1 MTSTFD
7 TSQISAFRF
16 VRCTLDAQTGVVSLV
31 YAFDQGPEFVE
42 KIMVPGAPFAL
53 EGQRAEA
60 VRQALRLLHL
70 IAGVSY
76 YKAIVPSTV
85 TMDDDSIDAETAALV
100 GGGVLVW
107 TERIRISQWI
117 EPAWSLPI
125 AGASHRGNGPCTAAR
140 FA

>member
-53 EGQRAEA
+53 
-60 VRQALRLLHL
+60 
-70 IAGVSY
+70 
-76 YKAIVPSTV
+76 
-85 TMDDDSIDAETAALV
+85 
-100 GGGVLVW
+100 
-107 TERIRISQWI
+107 
-117 EPAWSLPI
+117 
-125 AGASHRGNGPCTAAR
+125 RGSAPRPYARHCACCT
-140 FA
+140 

>member
-53 EGQRAEA
+53 EGSAPGHAPGIAPAAPDCWCE
-60 VRQALRLLHL
+60 LLQSNRSVH
-70 IAGVSY
+70 S
-76 YKAIVPSTV
+76 
-85 TMDDDSIDAETAALV
+85 DD
-100 GGGVLVW
+100 G
-107 TERIRISQWI
+107 
-117 EPAWSLPI
+117 
-125 AGASHRGNGPCTAAR
+125 
-140 FA
+140 